1 MGFKSTLSE
10 KDLEKARKELNED
23 PLTRD
28 AKIEELRKVCKS
40 NSNIPAIGWPRLDDS
55 FLIRYLRVAKFD
67 VTKAADRIQKFF
79 ELQRD
84 WPEVFGN
91 FRWEAAKN
99 PIKNGSVNNIKFDQ
113 ESKK

>member
-23 PLTRD
+23 PKTRD
-28 AKIEELRKVCKS
+28 EKIKELRKACKS
-40 NSNIPAIGWPRLDDS
+40 NSNIPSVCWVRLDDG
-55 FLIRYLRVAKFD
+55 FLLRYLRVAKFD
-67 VTKAADRIQKFF
+67 IAKASDKIQKLF

-91 FRWEAAKN
+91 FHYDSVKHV
-99 PIKNGSVNNIKFDQ
+99 IKNRKWVV
-113 ESKK
+113 